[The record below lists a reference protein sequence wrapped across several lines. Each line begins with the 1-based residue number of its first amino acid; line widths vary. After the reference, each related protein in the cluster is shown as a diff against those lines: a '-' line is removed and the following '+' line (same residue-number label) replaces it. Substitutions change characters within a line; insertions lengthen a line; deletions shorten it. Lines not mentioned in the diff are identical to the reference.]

1 MHCNASAFSTDSSTN
16 VLFCSLIFQHVG
28 KLLRAYDIEVLEL
41 AISVIFYACLP
52 STSLTSSP
60 LETDWKEGVEVCVIL
75 HGV

>member
-1 MHCNASAFSTDSSTN
+1 MFSSII
-16 VLFCSLIFQHVG
+16 LQHVG

-60 LETDWKEGVEVCVIL
+60 LETDWKEGVEVCLTLFESINTVPIY
-75 HGV
+75 